1 MNLPFE
7 KLTRLTCSNQLSGVF
22 ERCWLVE
29 TMLKGFPDQRSM
41 RCIGPIDSF
50 VDVVEQTNAL
60 GLGDTFEK
68 NPITAPF
75 IEDTVNHCIEH
86 GFTAGSFH
94 ICTINQSILV
104 CEVHP
109 DWIHLVLPIS
119 NYSGSMSRIAQRR
132 LPKEFTEYCLVA

>member
-41 RCIGPIDSF
+41 RGMGPIDSSM
-50 VDVVEQTNAL
+50 DVVEQTNAL

-68 NPITAPF
+68 NPISPF
-75 IEDTVNHCIEH
+75 PKEGTVYHLIAH
-86 GFTAGSFH
+86 GFTVGLFY
-94 ICTINQSILV
+94 ICIIN
-104 CEVHP
+104 
-109 DWIHLVLPIS
+109 
-119 NYSGSMSRIAQRR
+119 
-132 LPKEFTEYCLVA
+132 